1 MKNLIVIILIMAMF
15 SCKSD
20 KVLDSLNIDKDGTT
34 KITNAGFF
42 KKWKLISYENRKALS
57 YNVIMELKPEKNE
70 RGFYILNGKST
81 INFYYAGFDF
91 QEESKSFIIND
102 ISVTEIAGGKAE
114 QEFETDYLNRL
125 AKVGKYEI
133 SNDNKSFTLIT
144 SDTTP
149 KKLYF
154 TVAE

>member
-1 MKNLIVIILIMAMF
+1 MQA
-15 SCKSD
+15 
-20 KVLDSLNIDKDGTT
+20 
-34 KITNAGFF
+34 FF